1 MQLNI
6 TTDYAIRTVLYLA
19 IHNNKVVSSNEI
31 AEKMAIP
38 RNYLLKI
45 TKRLL
50 EAGIISRYKGVYGG
64 FSLNKAPED
73 ITLFE
78 IVETIEGIT
87 KINRCLE
94 EDKYCSRFATEN
106 CPVRNVYCSLQRT
119 VEKKMSDVTIKSLM
133 DNAG

>member
-6 TTDYAIRTVLYLA
+6 TTDYAVRTVLYLA
-19 IHNNKVVSSNEI
+19 IQDKVISSMEI

-45 TKRLL
+45 TRRLL

-64 FSLNKAPED
+64 FSLHKAPED

-78 IVETIEGIT
+78 IVETMEGVT

-94 EDKYCSRFATEN
+94 EDKYCSRFGTKD
-106 CPVRNVYCSLQRT
+106 CPVRNVYCSLQGDI
-119 VEKKMSDVTIKSLM
+119 EKRMSGVTIKSLM
-133 DNAG
+133 ENMN

>member
-1 MQLNI
+1 MQLNV

-19 IHNNKVVSSNEI
+19 IKGDITSSMEI

-50 EAGIISRYKGVYGG
+50 DTEIITRYKGVYGG
-64 FSLNKAPED
+64 FALNKAPED

-78 IVETIEGIT
+78 IIEKVEGVT

-94 EDKYCSRFATEN
+94 EDKFCSRFATEN
-106 CPVRNVYCSLQRT
+106 CPVRNVYCSLQGLI
-119 VEKKMSDVTIKSLM
+119 EKRLSDVTIKSLM
-133 DNAG
+133 EGVD